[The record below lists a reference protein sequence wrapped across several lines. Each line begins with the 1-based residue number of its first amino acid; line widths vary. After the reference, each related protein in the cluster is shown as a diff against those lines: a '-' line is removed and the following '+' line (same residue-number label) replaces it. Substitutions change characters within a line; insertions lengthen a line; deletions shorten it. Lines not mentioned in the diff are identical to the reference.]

1 MNTAVATTSYTSI
14 FTISPKARPTF
25 AALIAKLFMV
35 NFRESVG
42 GDNEGASYTFG
53 L

>member
-1 MNTAVATTSYTSI
+1 MNTAVATTSYVSI
-14 FTISPKARPTF
+14 FTITKARPSF
-25 AALIAKLFMV
+25 ASLIAKLFMV

-42 GDNEGASYTFG
+42 GDNEAAPYTYG